1 MSSIRYKYRHRFSSS
16 GIKIGIDFQTLVPS
30 WYIDGSNF
38 CFESR
43 YKSNQDFGAPAA
55 PPYPNVHGMNPPER
69 KLTKWCAKW
78 RIKLNPE
85 KTKVIIFSR

>member
-1 MSSIRYKYRHRFSSS
+1 MVNRFSNS

-38 CFESR
+38 CFEER

-55 PPYPNVHGMNPPER
+55 PPYPNVHGENPPGV
-69 KLTKWCAKW
+69 
-78 RIKLNPE
+78 
-85 KTKVIIFSR
+85 KTTMIAR